1 MANVHIPDEERRET
15 TNRILDQYG
24 VDRNDPVMREAAEIA
39 AVRQQ
44 EAIDR
49 ATSGRRYYG

>member
-1 MANVHIPDEERRET
+1 MANIRIPDEERRET
-15 TNRILDQYG
+15 ANRILEQYG
-24 VDRNDPVMREAAEIA
+24 ADRNDPVMREAAEIA

-49 ATSGRRYYG
+49 AASGRRYYG